1 LEQINLQYHSLP
13 DNQLGL
19 YQKLKVQSRISTF
32 YLAGGTA
39 LALQIGHRQSI
50 DFDFF
55 LTGDFNISELDDYL
69 STIGKFQRIA
79 EEKNTLHGLLEGIN
93 ISFIGYKYPLLE
105 KPIEDDFI
113 RIANLIDIAC
123 MKLSAITARGSKKD
137 FIDLFFI
144 LKSYSLE
151 ELFKYF
157 EKKYQLPDY
166 EYVLLKAL
174 VYFTDAEE
182 DPMPVMLTKVTWE
195 DVKEKIIETVRKFK
209 VY

>member
-1 LEQINLQYHSLP
+1 LEQINLQYHILP
-13 DNQLGL
+13 DNQLNL
-19 YQKLKVQSRISTF
+19 YQKLKAQSWIGTF

-39 LALQIGHRQSI
+39 LALQIGHRRSL

-55 LTGDFNISELDDYL
+55 SNGDFDNSELDDHL
-69 STIGKFQRIA
+69 SIIGKFQRIA

-105 KPIEDDFI
+105 EPIKDDFL
-113 RIANLIDIAC
+113 RIARIIDIAC
-123 MKLSAITARGSKKD
+123 MKLSAITARGNKKD

-151 ELFKYF
+151 ELFRHF

-174 VYFTDAEE
+174 VYFVDAEE
-182 DPMPVMLTKVTWE
+182 DPMPVMLTKITWE
-195 DVKEKIIETVRKFK
+195 DVKEKIIKAVKNFK